1 MADLTLTVAK
11 SGSEL
16 RVYAGNSGDHTLIID
31 HIVLSIEADGWSWH
45 TWKYQDDFYF
55 GSGRVGTGWSGLMF
69 TFNYS
74 SGPAKAHATA
84 EYFAVDQVVKSAKIS
99 VP

>member
-1 MADLTLTVAK
+1 MADLNLTVAK
-11 SGSEL
+11 SPGKL

-31 HIVLSIEADGWSWH
+31 HIILSIVADGWSWH
-45 TWKYQDDFYF
+45 IWKYQDDFYF
-55 GSGRVGTGWSGLMF
+55 GSGRISTGWTGLMF
-69 TFNYS
+69 ELSYS

-84 EYFAVDQVVKSAKIS
+84 EYFEVDQVVKSSKVS